1 MLIHRIVLV
10 ACVCLC
16 PLTFIACSPAAN
28 APGDTA
34 TPEAG
39 GEEAEYTSTGEVL
52 AQDSL
57 KAFIADPSNI
67 DPLVDFTNANFG
79 ELMNETSGPA
89 EVTQKHIDGI
99 RESIANVDPG
109 DNEEA
114 AGLLNSI
121 NRSLEM
127 FEFRLA
133 AKAINLDDI
142 KAKLNQDPTDK
153 DAIDLYIT
161 KIGMVFMEDMNEDIA
176 KMESFVETENEFV
189 TAGLEKVEPAELK
202 IAYRKASVVLQSA
215 AQEIERLKA
224 YQELVGKEMLP
235 IDAQA
240 WANGDP
246 LTAEDLKDKVVL
258 LDFWAVWCGPC
269 VASFPHLVEW
279 QEKYGKD
286 GLQIVGI
293 TQYFNFNWPDDAE
306 GPQQGDG
313 QVPPAEENA
322 MLDKFTAEYGLK
334 HPTAVIDESEEFYNY
349 YAVSGIP
356 HFVLIGRDGKIR
368 KVNSGISESRAKSL
382 EKEIEKLLAE

>member
-1 MLIHRIVLV
+1 MLIHRIALV
-10 ACVCLC
+10 ACVCLL
-16 PLTFIACSPAAN
+16 PLTFIACSPAAD
-28 APGDTA
+28 APA
-34 TPEAG
+34 KAANPEATSSD
-39 GEEAEYTSTGEVL
+39 GEHASTGEVL

-57 KAFIADPSNI
+57 KAFVADTSNTE
-67 DPLVDFTNANFG
+67 PLMDFANANFG
-79 ELMNETSGPA
+79 ALLKEMSGPVDVA
-89 EVTQKHIDGI
+89 QKHIEGI

-121 NRSLEM
+121 NRSLEV
-127 FEFRLA
+127 FAFRLV
-133 AKAINLDDI
+133 AKGISLDDI
-142 KAKLNQDPTDK
+142 KAKLTKDPTDK
-153 DAIDLYIT
+153 EAIDLYST
-161 KIGMVFMEDMNEDIA
+161 KIGMVFTEDMEDDIA
-176 KMESFVETENEFV
+176 KMESFVETESGFIAANV
-189 TAGLEKVEPAELK
+189 EKVEPSELK
-202 IAYRKASVVLQSA
+202 IAYRKAGVVLQSA

-246 LTAEDLKDKVVL
+246 LTAEDLKGKVVL

-293 TQYFNFNWPDDAE
+293 TQYFNFNWPDGAE
-306 GPQQGDG
+306 GPQQGEG

-322 MLDKFTAEYGLK
+322 MLDKFTAEHGLK
-334 HPTAVIDESEEFYNY
+334 HPTAVMDESEEFYNY

-356 HFVLIGRDGKIR
+356 HFVLIGRDGKIH

-382 EKEIEKLLAE
+382 EKQIEKLLAE